1 MDKLNPMPYEPQT
14 WIDTLWEALDHAR
27 DLFSDDDW
35 DQICMAMAWN
45 TEQLECVDP
54 IILNEVTLSNQ
65 NRRKT
70 D

>member
-54 IILNEVTLSNQ
+54 IILNGLVLRNKETNG
-65 NRRKT
+65 
-70 D
+70 

>member
-1 MDKLNPMPYEPQT
+1 MDKLNPMPNEPQT

-54 IILNEVTLSNQ
+54 IILNGLVLRNKVTYG
-65 NRRKT
+65 
-70 D
+70 

>member
-1 MDKLNPMPYEPQT
+1 MDKLNPMPNEPQT

-54 IILNEVTLSNQ
+54 IILNGLVLRNKETNG
-65 NRRKT
+65 
-70 D
+70 

>member
-1 MDKLNPMPYEPQT
+1 MDKLNPMPNEPQT

-45 TEQLECVDP
+45 TDELGCTDP
-54 IILNEVTLSNQ
+54 IILNMDKEVT
-65 NRRKT
+65 
-70 D
+70 DG